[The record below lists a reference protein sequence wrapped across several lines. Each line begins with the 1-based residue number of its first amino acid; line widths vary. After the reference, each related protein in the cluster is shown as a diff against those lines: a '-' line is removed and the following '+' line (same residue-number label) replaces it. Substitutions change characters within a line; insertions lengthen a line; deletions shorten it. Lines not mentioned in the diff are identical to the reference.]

1 MSNYNCW
8 CDNDERRRLTTML
21 TAHRCLLHAMNF
33 YYCCFFKIGKK
44 NIGLEMTN
52 NFKIEDRLSKVKSS
66 LKSICVNI
74 WFKWSSLVPINGFVC
89 IDSGIQNKTLNLIS
103 FLRRQIICCI
113 SSIFAAMKF
122 VILSTHFSFYNTKVV
137 VKFVNVPN

>member
-21 TAHRCLLHAMNF
+21 TTRRCLLHAMNF
-33 YYCCFFKIGKK
+33 YYCCFLKIGKK

-52 NFKIEDRLSKVKSS
+52 NFKIEDRLSKIKSS

-89 IDSGIQNKTLNLIS
+89 IDSWIQNKTLNLIS
-103 FLRRQIICCI
+103 FFEATNYLLHFIYFCSHEICHLEWNCHLEYQFLFFTI
-113 SSIFAAMKF
+113 QKW
-122 VILSTHFSFYNTKVV
+122 L
-137 VKFVNVPN
+137 